1 MELERIMKESS
12 GYRFQRGLTW
22 RSFLSIIFSVFILL
36 PASMYLNLAAGVGIS
51 MLVTTI
57 FFTELFALFGSNL
70 TKQETYI
77 TFIIA
82 WIASL
87 IPSGGSF
94 YNTMAMGNFL
104 DFVYRAYFVNSIYT
118 QAFIDPATQRPLNY
132 VIPSWWA
139 PSYGSG
145 AYSSRSLLHPEWF
158 FPILLGIMLLL
169 LYIMQEFALTL
180 MSSYL
185 YVEVEKLP
193 FPYAQID
200 AQTCIILSERPP
212 DQIKIFTF
220 CMLGGIIYGT
230 ILYLLPTLS
239 GGAFQIIPIPWIDL
253 TTGFYGIENV
263 LPGALLGIGTDIMLF
278 ANGFLLP
285 LHIVTCMLI
294 GSIAIWVFGNWFTR
308 AFFQQVFPEWAGEW
322 VKGMSLGLVY
332 QRSLVRV
339 WLGPQIAFTLAI
351 SALLM
356 TREGKSIINSFKRLL
371 RSSTLVREIGYWPLP
386 RILAVYFISSFIS
399 ILIFYIFVPR
409 FPLWIAILYSLGWGF
424 ISGMIS
430 SRGTAETGNPIS
442 IPYVWQGIV
451 LLSGY
456 KGVEPWFISPVAG
469 GIISPWWTASVKA
482 CYLTETKISDFFK
495 SIFLGYALI
504 MVSSFI
510 FSSFFWSIAPI
521 PSSVYPMSLINWPVT
536 AITQSM
542 WITGEISAFKP
553 QVIWASFIGMI
564 IFLSAGE
571 FLRTYTS
578 IPFSAISIVVGT
590 TMLPT
595 STIPLFIGSAIGWL
609 FLRKVYGEE
618 WWMRYRAIIS
628 GGLSVGESLVI
639 AISVALMLIFKG
651 AWILPW

>member
-1 MELERIMKESS
+1 
-12 GYRFQRGLTW
+12 
-22 RSFLSIIFSVFILL
+22 
-36 PASMYLNLAAGVGIS
+36 MYLSLSAGVGIS

-118 QAFIDPATQRPLNY
+118 QVFIDPATHRPLNL
-132 VIPSWWA
+132 VIPYWWA
-139 PSYGSG
+139 PPYNSE
-145 AYSSRSLLHPEWF
+145 AYFSRSFFHPEWF
-158 FPILLGIMLLL
+158 FPILLGTILLL
-169 LYIMQEFALTL
+169 LYMMQELALTL

-220 CMLGGIIYGT
+220 CMLGGIIYG
-230 ILYLLPTLS
+230 ILVYLLPTIS
-239 GGAFQIIPIPWIDL
+239 GGAFQVIPIPWIDL

-285 LHIVTCMLI
+285 LHIVTCILI
-294 GSIAIWVFGNWFTR
+294 GSIMVWVFGNWFTR
-308 AFFQQVFPEWAGEW
+308 IFFQQIFSEWTKEW
-322 VKGMSLGLVY
+322 EKGMSLGLVY

-351 SALLM
+351 SVLLII
-356 TREGKSIINSFKRLL
+356 REGKSIVNSFKKLL
-371 RSSTLVREIGYWPLP
+371 RSSASVREIGYWSLP
-386 RILAVYFISSFIS
+386 RILTIYFGSSLLS
-399 ILIFYIFVPR
+399 ILIFYMFVPS
-409 FPLWIAILYSLGWGF
+409 FPLWIAVLYSLGWGF

-442 IPYVWQGIV
+442 IPYVWQGMI

-456 KGVEPWFISPVAG
+456 RGVEPWFISPIAG
-469 GIISPWWTASVKA
+469 GISSPWWTASVKA

-495 SIFLGYALI
+495 SVFLGYALI
-504 MVSSFI
+504 IVSSFI

-521 PSSVYPMSLINWPVT
+521 PSSVYPMSLISWPVT

-553 QVIWASFIGMI
+553 QVMLVSFIGMV
-564 IFLSAGE
+564 IFLSIGE
-571 FLRTYTS
+571 ILQRYAI

-595 STIPLFIGSAIGWL
+595 STIPLFIGSAVGWL
-609 FLRKVYGEE
+609 FLQKIYGKE
-618 WWMRYRAIIS
+618 WWTRYRAIIS
-628 GGLSVGESLVI
+628 GGLSVGESLII
-639 AISVALMLIFKG
+639 AITVAFMLIFKG
-651 AWILPW
+651 TWILPW